1 MIISNILSKI
11 NVYFLTCRNSFF
23 SFYTKQFHFYEI
35 INIFFK
41 FLNSKSSS
49 RNSSSTTSSTTGQS
63 DYGRSKSLEQPKRI
77 AFPKSVTFNRDR
89 SRSSSARQDQDS
101 PLLKSML
108 QSDKSNIGVSYY
120 CRSHLCTLRYKHGVH
135 HNLSSI
141 RYCTEYAR
149 Y

>member
-1 MIISNILSKI
+1 MIISNSLSKI
-11 NVYFLTCRNSFF
+11 NVDFLTCRNSIF

-49 RNSSSTTSSTTGQS
+49 RNSSSTTSSTTGQ

-108 QSDKSNIGVSYY
+108 QSDKSNIGVSY
-120 CRSHLCTLRYKHGVH
+120 CRSHIFVRL
-135 HNLSSI
+135 
-141 RYCTEYAR
+141 EYGR
-149 Y
+149 VYQ

>member
-1 MIISNILSKI
+1 MIISNSLSKI
-11 NVYFLTCRNSFF
+11 NVDFLTCRNSIF

-49 RNSSSTTSSTTGQS
+49 RNSSSTTSSTKEQ

-108 QSDKSNIGVSYY
+108 QSDKSNIGVSY
-120 CRSHLCTLRYKHGVH
+120 CRSHFCTLR
-135 HNLSSI
+135 NLI
-141 RYCTEYAR
+141 GCAR
-149 Y
+149 

>member
-1 MIISNILSKI
+1 MSEFDFFFLHKTIS
-11 NVYFLTCRNSFF
+11 FLRDHK
-23 SFYTKQFHFYEI
+23 Y
-35 INIFFK
+35 FFK

-49 RNSSSTTSSTTGQS
+49 RNSSSTTSSTTGQ

-108 QSDKSNIGVSYY
+108 QSDKSNIGVSY
-120 CRSHLCTLRYKHGVH
+120 CRSHFCTLVIWCAQCS
-135 HNLSSI
+135 N
-141 RYCTEYAR
+141 CA
-149 Y
+149 

>member
-1 MIISNILSKI
+1 MIISNSLSKI
-11 NVYFLTCRNSFF
+11 NVDFLTCRNSIF

-49 RNSSSTTSSTTGQS
+49 RNPSSTTSSTTGQ

-108 QSDKSNIGVSYY
+108 QSDKSNIGVSY
-120 CRSHLCTLRYKHGVH
+120 CRSNFCTLRYLIG
-135 HNLSSI
+135 
-141 RYCTEYAR
+141 CAR
-149 Y
+149 

>member
-49 RNSSSTTSSTTGQS
+49 RNSSSTTTSSTTGQQ

-108 QSDKSNIGVSYY
+108 QSDKSNIGVSY
-120 CRSHLCTLRYKHGVH
+120 CRSHFCTLRYQIG
-135 HNLSSI
+135 
-141 RYCTEYAR
+141 CAR
-149 Y
+149 

>member
-1 MIISNILSKI
+1 MIISNSLSKI
-11 NVYFLTCRNSFF
+11 NVDFLTCRNSIF

-49 RNSSSTTSSTTGQS
+49 RNSSSTTSSTTGQ

-108 QSDKSNIGVSYY
+108 QSDKSNIGVSY
-120 CRSHLCTLRYKHGVH
+120 CRSHFCTLR
-135 HNLSSI
+135 NLI
-141 RYCTEYAR
+141 GCAR
-149 Y
+149 

>member
-23 SFYTKQFHFYEI
+23 SFYTKQFDFYEI

-41 FLNSKSSS
+41 FLNTKNSS
-49 RNSSSTTSSTTGQS
+49 RNSISTTSSTTGQ

-89 SRSSSARQDQDS
+89 SRSSSARQTDQDS

-108 QSDKSNIGVSYY
+108 QSDKSNIGVSY
-120 CRSHLCTLRYKHGVH
+120 CRSHFCTLRYQIG
-135 HNLSSI
+135 
-141 RYCTEYAR
+141 CAR
-149 Y
+149 

>member
-1 MIISNILSKI
+1 MIISNSLSKI
-11 NVYFLTCRNSFF
+11 NVDFLTCRNSIF

-49 RNSSSTTSSTTGQS
+49 RNSSSTTSSTTGQ

-108 QSDKSNIGVSYY
+108 QSDKSNIGVSY
-120 CRSHLCTLRYKHGVH
+120 CRSNFCTLRYLIG
-135 HNLSSI
+135 
-141 RYCTEYAR
+141 CAR
-149 Y
+149 

>member
-1 MIISNILSKI
+1 MIISNSLSKI
-11 NVYFLTCRNSFF
+11 NVDFLTCRNSIF

-49 RNSSSTTSSTTGQS
+49 RNSSSTTSSTTGQ

-108 QSDKSNIGVSYY
+108 QSDKSNIGVSY
-120 CRSHLCTLRYKHGVH
+120 CRSHFCTLRYQIG
-135 HNLSSI
+135 
-141 RYCTEYAR
+141 CAR
-149 Y
+149 

>member
-1 MIISNILSKI
+1 MIISNSLSKI
-11 NVYFLTCRNSFF
+11 NVDFLTCRNSIF
-23 SFYTKQFHFYEI
+23 SFCTKQFHFYEI

-49 RNSSSTTSSTTGQS
+49 RNSSSTTSSTTGQ

-108 QSDKSNIGVSYY
+108 QSDKSNIGVSY
-120 CRSHLCTLRYKHGVH
+120 CRSHFCTLR
-135 HNLSSI
+135 NLI
-141 RYCTEYAR
+141 GCAR
-149 Y
+149 